1 MLLQIDSQ
9 MLLIIRIAWED
20 FKNLDAQVTLRI
32 TEIRMRGGGGG
43 GKQAFVGF
51 KASR

>member
-43 GKQAFVGF
+43 GKQVFVGF